1 MAFITKEQLLCGEL
15 LCGGWAGY
23 TYWIRT
29 GSKDITIN
37 SHTQQPAQP
46 TASLYRKTRV

>member
-23 TYWIRT
+23 ILI
-29 GSKDITIN
+29 GSEQDQKI
-37 SHTQQPAQP
+37 
-46 TASLYRKTRV
+46 